1 MTMCTMAVRTAAAMS
16 LIFAASFS
24 PAETTS
30 PPPASPAPASPAHA
44 SASAAA
50 ELDKHLTGLS
60 SWAAD
65 FTQTIDDGHG
75 NVQRSAA
82 GRLFLQRPGKFRWDY
97 TQPSEQLVLADG
109 RQIWFYDKDL
119 AQANVRD
126 MDTSLA
132 STPASLLSGSGSVS
146 TQFNVTALPASGGL
160 QWYQLIP
167 KHADTDF
174 QVVRIGFDKG
184 DLRSMFLA
192 DKLNQITQLTFSNSK
207 RNIVIA
213 AGSVFVRAAAGSRCD
228 RTRRQVRTNDGTYRP
243 LADRLR
249 PQSLDEYVGQSH
261 LLGVGAPLRRALES
275 GRPHSMILWGPPG
288 TGKTTLARLVA
299 SGAHA
304 EFIALSAVLAGIKDI
319 RAVVEQARS
328 LRGTRDTVLFLDE
341 VHRFNKSQQDTFLPY
356 VEDGTLIFVGA
367 TTENP
372 SFEVNNALLSRARV
386 YVLKPLEAADLAK
399 LLDRALQDPE
409 RGLGQLKLQIDDGAR
424 ELLLAAADG
433 DARRMLNLLETAADL
448 SSAEEAGRRLDV
460 DTMRAVIGSTYVRF
474 DKGGENFY
482 DQISAL
488 HKSVRGSDPDAALYW
503 LCRMLAGGCDPLYI
517 ARRAL
522 RMASE
527 DIGNADPRALT
538 LALEACSVYERLGS
552 PEGELA
558 IAQAVVFMACAAKS
572 NAVYTAYKAAAEDAA
587 GLGSLEV
594 PLHLRN
600 APTRLMKE
608 IGYGKGYRYAH
619 DEPGGYAAGERY
631 FPDEMPDRRY
641 YVPAPRGLEIK
652 IGEALNARRERDARA
667 RGAGG

>member
-1 MTMCTMAVRTAAAMS
+1 
-16 LIFAASFS
+16 
-24 PAETTS
+24 
-30 PPPASPAPASPAHA
+30 
-44 SASAAA
+44 
-50 ELDKHLTGLS
+50 
-60 SWAAD
+60 
-65 FTQTIDDGHG
+65 
-75 NVQRSAA
+75 
-82 GRLFLQRPGKFRWDY
+82 
-97 TQPSEQLVLADG
+97 
-109 RQIWFYDKDL
+109 
-119 AQANVRD
+119 
-126 MDTSLA
+126 
-132 STPASLLSGSGSVS
+132 
-146 TQFNVTALPASGGL
+146 VTAG
-160 QWYQLIP
+160 
-167 KHADTDF
+167 
-174 QVVRIGFDKG
+174 
-184 DLRSMFLA
+184 
-192 DKLNQITQLTFSNSK
+192 
-207 RNIVIA
+207 
-213 AGSVFVRAAAGSRCD
+213 
-228 RTRRQVRTNDGTYRP
+228 DGTYRP

-261 LLGVGAPLRRALES
+261 LLGAGAPLRRALES

-299 SGAHA
+299 NSSRA

-319 RAVVEQARS
+319 RAVVEQARA

-386 YVLKPLEAADLAK
+386 YVLKSLDAADLGK
-399 LLDRALQDPE
+399 LLDRALTDRE
-409 RGLGQLKLQIDDGAR
+409 RGLGQLDLQIDAGAR

-448 SSAEEAGRRLDV
+448 SSPQDAGRRLDV

-538 LALEACSVYERLGS
+538 LTLEACAVYERLGS

-558 IAQAVVFMACAAKS
+558 IAQAIVFMACAAKS
-572 NAVYTAYKAAAEDAA
+572 NAVYTAYKAATEDATS
-587 GLGSLEV
+587 LGSLEV

-631 FPDEMPDRRY
+631 FPDDMPDRRY

-652 IGEALNARRERDARA
+652 IGEALNARRERDRQT
-667 RGAGG
+667 RGAGGS

>member
-1 MTMCTMAVRTAAAMS
+1 
-16 LIFAASFS
+16 
-24 PAETTS
+24 
-30 PPPASPAPASPAHA
+30 
-44 SASAAA
+44 
-50 ELDKHLTGLS
+50 
-60 SWAAD
+60 
-65 FTQTIDDGHG
+65 
-75 NVQRSAA
+75 
-82 GRLFLQRPGKFRWDY
+82 
-97 TQPSEQLVLADG
+97 
-109 RQIWFYDKDL
+109 
-119 AQANVRD
+119 
-126 MDTSLA
+126 
-132 STPASLLSGSGSVS
+132 
-146 TQFNVTALPASGGL
+146 VT
-160 QWYQLIP
+160 
-167 KHADTDF
+167 
-174 QVVRIGFDKG
+174 
-184 DLRSMFLA
+184 
-192 DKLNQITQLTFSNSK
+192 
-207 RNIVIA
+207 
-213 AGSVFVRAAAGSRCD
+213 
-228 RTRRQVRTNDGTYRP
+228 DGTYRP

-261 LLGVGAPLRRALES
+261 LLGAGAPLRRALES

-299 SGAHA
+299 TGANA
-304 EFIALSAVLAGIKDI
+304 QFIALSAVLAGIKDI
-319 RAVVEQARS
+319 RAVVEQARA

-386 YVLKPLEAADLAK
+386 YVLKSLDASDLGK
-399 LLDRALQDPE
+399 LLDRALTDRE
-409 RGLGQLKLQIDDGAR
+409 RGLGLLNLQIDAGAR

-448 SSAEEAGRRLDV
+448 SSPQDGGRRLDV

-538 LALEACSVYERLGS
+538 MALEACAVYERLGS

-572 NAVYTAYKAAAEDAA
+572 NAVYSAYQAATADATS
-587 GLGSLEV
+587 LGSLEV

-641 YVPAPRGLEIK
+641 YAPVPRGLEIK
-652 IGEALNARRERDARA
+652 IGEALTARRARDRQARDA
-667 RGAGG
+667 GGS

>member
-1 MTMCTMAVRTAAAMS
+1 VTRTG
-16 LIFAASFS
+16 
-24 PAETTS
+24 E
-30 PPPASPAPASPAHA
+30 
-44 SASAAA
+44 
-50 ELDKHLTGLS
+50 
-60 SWAAD
+60 
-65 FTQTIDDGHG
+65 
-75 NVQRSAA
+75 
-82 GRLFLQRPGKFRWDY
+82 
-97 TQPSEQLVLADG
+97 
-109 RQIWFYDKDL
+109 
-119 AQANVRD
+119 
-126 MDTSLA
+126 
-132 STPASLLSGSGSVS
+132 
-146 TQFNVTALPASGGL
+146 
-160 QWYQLIP
+160 
-167 KHADTDF
+167 
-174 QVVRIGFDKG
+174 
-184 DLRSMFLA
+184 
-192 DKLNQITQLTFSNSK
+192 
-207 RNIVIA
+207 
-213 AGSVFVRAAAGSRCD
+213 
-228 RTRRQVRTNDGTYRP
+228 GTYRP

-249 PQSLDEYVGQSH
+249 PRSLDEYVGQSH
-261 LLGVGAPLRRALES
+261 LLAPGAPLRRALEA

-299 SGAHA
+299 NGANA

-319 RAVVEQARS
+319 RAVVEQAKS

-386 YVLKPLEAADLAK
+386 YVLKPLTQEDLGN
-399 LLDRALQDPE
+399 LLDRALADDE
-409 RGLGQLKLQIDDGAR
+409 RGLGELRLELEPAAR

-448 SSAEEAGRRLDV
+448 AKPEGPGHRLDV
-460 DTMRAVIGSTYVRF
+460 DTTRAVIGSTYVRF

-488 HKSVRGSDPDAALYW
+488 HKSVRGSDPDASLYW
-503 LCRMLAGGCDPLYI
+503 LCRMLAGGCDPMYI
-517 ARRAL
+517 ARRAV

-538 LALEACSVYERLGS
+538 MSLEACAVYERLGS

-558 IAQAVVFMACAAKS
+558 IAQAIVFMACAAKS
-572 NAVYTAYKAAAEDAA
+572 NAVYTAFGAAMEDASK
-587 GLGSLEV
+587 LGSLEV

-619 DEPGGYAAGERY
+619 DEPDAYAAGERY
-631 FPDEMPDRRY
+631 LPEGLAERRY

-652 IGEALNARRERDARA
+652 IGEALEARRARDKNQRE
-667 RGAGG
+667 